1 MTDFYNAY
9 AMLGRYSSDLCL
21 FVLAADLGK
30 FSAAAVAAGLTQP
43 RLSQRM
49 KSLEEGLGVQLFERG
64 RRGIQLTRRGQDLY
78 QAVAPGV
85 ALAAA
90 GLSAFRIRPPTAE
103 VMISVDFAFA
113 TFRLLPRMP
122 ELREAFAA
130 LNISVLASQMPVP
143 ADASPADISIRMG
156 ELSEQRPEEVCLMQ
170 ERVSPVCSPDY
181 LERRASRIR
190 LADLP
195 QEALVDLA
203 SPPGAPWM
211 SWKEWFARFGL
222 QHRRDSVRS
231 TFNSY
236 DLVVRSAEA
245 GLGVALGWHGLID
258 DRLKAGSLV
267 LAVPEQVESDR
278 GYLIGL
284 DPERATKEARAVYD
298 WIIAAMT

>member
-1 MTDFYNAY
+1 MTDFHNAY
-9 AMLGRYSSDLCL
+9 AMFGRYSSDLCL
-21 FVLAADLGK
+21 FVLAAELGK
-30 FSAAAVAAGLTQP
+30 FSAAAEAAGLTQP

-85 ALAAA
+85 ALATA
-90 GLSAFRIRPPTAE
+90 GLSAFRTRPPTAE
-103 VMISVDFAFA
+103 VLISVDFAFA

-130 LNISVLASQMPVP
+130 LNISVLASQLPAP
-143 ADASPADISIRMG
+143 ADASLADISIRMG
-156 ELSEQRPEEVCLMQ
+156 ELRERRPGEVCLME
-170 ERVSPVCSPDY
+170 ERVSAVCSPAY
-181 LERRASRIR
+181 LKGSGSTLRPS
-190 LADLP
+190 DLLH
-195 QEALVDLA
+195 EALVDLA

-211 SWKEWFARFGL
+211 SWTEWLARFGL
-222 QHRRDSVRS
+222 QHHRTAVRS

-245 GLGVALGWHGLID
+245 GLGIALGWHGLID

-267 LAVPEQVESDR
+267 LAVPEQVESRR
-278 GYLIGL
+278 GYLIGV
-284 DPERATKEARAVYD
+284 DPVRATKDARAVYD

>member
-1 MTDFYNAY
+1 MTDFQKTYVL
-9 AMLGRYSSDLCL
+9 LGRYSSDLCL
-21 FVLAADLGK
+21 FVLAAELGK
-30 FSAAAVAAGLTQP
+30 FSAAAEAAGLTQP

-49 KSLEEGLGVQLFERG
+49 KSLEDGLGVALFERG
-64 RRGIQLTRRGQDLY
+64 RRGVQLTRRGQDLY
-78 QAVAPGV
+78 QAVAPGLS
-85 ALAAA
+85 LAAT
-90 GLSAFRIRPPTAE
+90 GFSAFRARPLMSE
-103 VMISVDFAFA
+103 VLISADFAFA
-113 TFRLLPRMP
+113 TFCLLPRMP
-122 ELREAFAA
+122 EIREAFSN
-130 LNISVLASQMPVP
+130 LNISVLASQASAP
-143 ADASPADISIRMG
+143 AEASFADISIRMG
-156 ELSEQRPEEVCLMQ
+156 DLRERRQGEVCLME
-170 ERVSPVCSPDY
+170 ERVSAVCSPAY
-181 LERRASRIR
+181 LRGRGST
-190 LADLP
+190 LSPSDLLH
-195 QEALVDLA
+195 EALVDLA

-258 DRLKAGSLV
+258 DRLKAGALV
-267 LAVPEQVESDR
+267 AAVPEQVESDR